1 MTNATCD
8 EKLQGILLVNKEQ
21 GRTSFS
27 LIPKLRS
34 IFNEK
39 KIGHGGTLDPLATG
53 VMVYLVGKKYTKT
66 ADTYL
71 LQDKEYEAVVRL
83 GEERDSYD
91 IDGVITHTSDTIP
104 SLEEIQRAIKSF
116 NGVIDQIPPM
126 FSAKKV
132 NGKKLYE
139 LARKGEE
146 IVRKPKRVTMQTEIL
161 SYNYP
166 ALEIKVTCSSGTYI
180 RSIAHDLGE
189 MLKCYGCIEKLT
201 RTRSGIHTLN
211 NCFSEKDL
219 DEIRPL
225 SSLLKKDES

>member
-1 MTNATCD
+1 MTNSAEI
-8 EKLQGILLVNKEQ
+8 EKLQGILLINKEE

-53 VMVYLVGKKYTKT
+53 VMVYLIGKNYTKT
-66 ADTYL
+66 ADSYL

-91 IDGVITHTSDTIP
+91 IDGVITHTSDRVP
-104 SLEEIQRAIKSF
+104 SLEEITEAIKSF

-132 NGKKLYE
+132 NGKKLYD

-146 IVRKPKRVTMQTEIL
+146 IVRKPKRVAMQTEVL
-161 SYNYP
+161 AYKYP
-166 ALEIKVTCSSGTYI
+166 ALTIKVTCSSGTYI
-180 RSIAHDLGE
+180 RSIAHDLGK
-189 MLKCYGCIEKLT
+189 MLSCYGCIEKLT
-201 RTRSGIHTLN
+201 RTRSGTHTLE
-211 NCFSEKDL
+211 NCFSEADL
-219 DEIRPL
+219 NEIRPL
-225 SSLLKKDES
+225 SSLLKKDTN

>member
-1 MTNATCD
+1 MTNATCA
-8 EKLQGILLVNKEQ
+8 EKLQGILLVNKEK

-91 IDGVITHTSDTIP
+91 IDGTITATSDIIP
-104 SLEEIQRAIKSF
+104 SLEEIEQAIPSF

-139 LARKGEE
+139 LARNGEE

-161 SYNYP
+161 SYHYP
-166 ALEIKVTCSSGTYI
+166 KLKIKVTCSSGTYI
-180 RSIAHDLGE
+180 RSIAHDLGQV
-189 MLKCYGCIEKLT
+189 LKCYGCIEELK
-201 RTRSGIHTLN
+201 RTRSGIHTLE
-211 NCFSEKDL
+211 NCFSEEDL
-219 DEIRPL
+219 DKIRPL
-225 SSLLKKDES
+225 SSLLKKDEG